1 MAVLALRGPPLWQS
15 ASEPGLTVRPIG
27 RDRVIVAS
35 PNHRFWGFWGGKR
48 LRVST
53 TGLLE
58 GAFIVQLCQGFSVDV
73 KLRGLPP
80 RRA

>member
-35 PNHRFWGFWGGKR
+35 PNHRFWGFWEGEG
-48 LRVST
+48 LGEST
-53 TGLLE
+53 SGLLE
-58 GAFIVQLCQGFSVDV
+58 GAFFVRLCQGFSVDF